1 MIGCGVVVTAS
12 GCVVVAMSAAVVVD
26 AMVAATVVVGKEGGC
41 EEEAMVSDTRLVRR
55 RTLER
60 RKYGGEGKV

>member
-26 AMVAATVVVGKEGGC
+26 AMAAAAVVVGREGGC
-41 EEEAMVSDTRLVRR
+41 EEKDMVSDTRLLRR
-55 RTLER
+55 LDLLR
-60 RKYGGEGKV
+60 RK